1 MSLQQLQ
8 DARAGDIN
16 LEVIIMETIFKAMEM
31 DVVPEESVQVR
42 EKQRPRLEPYGGPAV
57 RPRAGEQT
65 RQRAPAGSR
74 LRGTRVARGR
84 SRDPRLASLEVA
96 RAWQSSRHR
105 AVGRVQ
111 PTWRRRG
118 GNGR

>member
-42 EKQRPRLEPYGGPAV
+42 EKQRPRLEPYSGPAV
-57 RPRAGEQT
+57 RPEQ
-65 RQRAPAGSR
+65 GSR
-74 LRGTRVARGR
+74 RGR
-84 SRDPRLASLEVA
+84 G
-96 RAWQSSRHR
+96 HR
-105 AVGRVQ
+105 PGAGCGGRE
-111 PTWRRRG
+111 
-118 GNGR
+118 

>member
-42 EKQRPRLEPYGGPAV
+42 EKQ
-57 RPRAGEQT
+57 
-65 RQRAPAGSR
+65 
-74 LRGTRVARGR
+74 
-84 SRDPRLASLEVA
+84 
-96 RAWQSSRHR
+96 
-105 AVGRVQ
+105 
-111 PTWRRRG
+111 
-118 GNGR
+118 

>member
-42 EKQRPRLEPYGGPAV
+42 EKQRTLRWSSSQT
-57 RPRAGEQT
+57 RAGEQT

-84 SRDPRLASLEVA
+84 SRDPRLAGLEVA